1 MWREISKFGAKLVAC
16 GLADSHFGNIS
27 VRAGDKLL
35 ITRSGSML
43 DELDESQI
51 VEVHLRDPSSFDLI
65 ASSETI
71 VHRAVYEATS
81 ALAIIHCHSP
91 FAVVESMLAEAE
103 MIVPTDSETLYSLH
117 EIPVVTGGVGTPELA
132 ESAAAAL
139 ADHKAA
145 IIKGHG
151 PIAVGKIVEEAFVHI
166 CSVEHACRV
175 KYHVDLA
182 RRLGG

>member
-1 MWREISKFGAKLVAC
+1 MWREISKFGKKLVEY

-27 VRAGDKLL
+27 LRVGDKVL

-43 DELDESQI
+43 DELDENQV
-51 VEVHLRDPSSFDLI
+51 VEVDLDTPSSFDII

-71 VHRAVYEATS
+71 VHREIYRRTS

-91 FAVVESMLAEAE
+91 YAVVESMLTDEDL
-103 MIVPTDSETLYSLH
+103 IVPADSESLYVLH
-117 EIPVVTGGVGTPELA
+117 EIPIVAGGIGSEQLA
-132 ESAAAAL
+132 EESADAL

-151 PIAVGKIVEEAFVHI
+151 PIAVGKIVEEAYVHI
-166 CSVEHACRV
+166 SCVEHACQV
-175 KYHVDLA
+175 KYLVDRA
-182 RRLGG
+182 RG